1 MGELVTTGIWVV
13 KTGQEEAF
21 VEEWTRFAEWASTQP
36 GATTL
41 RLGRVTVNP
50 AKFVS
55 FASWTDEA
63 SVRAWK
69 SQPGFTEH
77 MARVRQHV
85 AEFEP
90 TELDV
95 VAHISTAA
103 SVA

>member
-1 MGELVTTGIWVV
+1 MSELVTTGIWVV
-13 KTGQEEAF
+13 KTGEEAAF
-21 VEEWTRFAEWASTQP
+21 VQEWTRFAEWASTQP
-36 GATTL
+36 GATAL

-50 AKFVS
+50 SKYVS
-55 FASWTDEA
+55 FATWTDEA

-69 SQPGFTEH
+69 AQPSFTAH

-95 VAHISTAA
+95 VAHVSAEA

>member
-1 MGELVTTGIWVV
+1 MSELVTTGIWVV
-13 KTGQEEAF
+13 KIGEEAAF
-21 VEEWTRFAEWASTQP
+21 VQEWTRFAEWASTQP
-36 GATTL
+36 GATSL

-50 AKFVS
+50 STFMS

-63 SVRAWK
+63 AVRAWK

-90 TELDV
+90 SELDV
-95 VAHISTAA
+95 VSHVTAAA

>member
-1 MGELVTTGIWVV
+1 MSELITTGIWVV
-13 KTGQEEAF
+13 KTGEEAAF

-41 RLGRVTVNP
+41 RLGRVTTDP
-50 AKFVS
+50 SKFVS
-55 FASWTDEA
+55 FAAWTDEA

-69 SQPGFTEH
+69 SQPTFTEH
-77 MARVRQHV
+77 MMRVRQHV

-90 TELDV
+90 TEIDV
-95 VAHISTAA
+95 VAHVSSSA